1 MKVKRVL
8 TGTPEFG
15 EKGRKDGKKGI
26 GIVIAK
32 EKYRAIRRRGRQ
44 WRDSSIAREGYEGLI
59 MA

>member
-1 MKVKRVL
+1 MGANWNARVWTEKKV
-8 TGTPEFG
+8 
-15 EKGRKDGKKGI
+15 EKMGKKGI

-44 WRDSSIAREGYEGLI
+44 WRDSSIARKGYEGLI